1 MENRGSFL
9 KENLLFTIMF
19 TCIQI
24 VNNLCTKTFTS
35 IQKCI
40 HIVISTCIQFC
51 NQCVQLCIQIKFG
64 LQPVYMFTNIFL
76 FTSFP
81 CSIYYFP
88 LPLK

>member
-9 KENLLFTIMF
+9 KRKILFTKMFTCIRIVNNMYTNVF

-24 VNNLCTKTFTS
+24 RKQV
-35 IQKCI
+35 
-40 HIVISTCIQFC
+40 VISVCIQPC
-51 NQCVQLCIQIKFG
+51 NHCVQLCIQKIDG
-64 LQPVYMFTNIFL
+64 LQSVYMFTNIFL
-76 FTSFP
+76 FTRYS

>member
-9 KENLLFTIMF
+9 KRKILFTIVF

-24 VNNLCTKTFTS
+24 VNKAYTNMFTS
-35 IQKCI
+35 VQMRKQVI
-40 HIVISTCIQFC
+40 ISTRIQIC
-51 NQCVQLCIQIKFG
+51 NHCVQLCIQKIDG
-64 LQPVYMFTNIFL
+64 LQSVYMFTNIFL
-76 FTSFP
+76 FTSFS

>member
-9 KENLLFTIMF
+9 KRKILFTIMF

-24 VNNLCTKTFTS
+24 VNNTYTNMFTS
-35 IQKCI
+35 VQTRKQV
-40 HIVISTCIQFC
+40 VISTCIQLC
-51 NQCVQLCIQIKFG
+51 DNCVQLCIQKIGG
-64 LQPVYMFTNIFL
+64 LQSVYMFTNIFL
-76 FTSFP
+76 FTCFS